1 MTTKTKRSLMVRET
15 FSVDGEVFPTRE
27 EAENAIKNYMLLEQ
41 VSALLSGVV
50 ESNANDGDNDGDYVV
65 LNKLNS
71 GEADLADVAELLCG
85 WWPDFGSELSS
96 TLNTFYQ
103 QKEQG

>member
-27 EAENAIKNYMLLEQ
+27 EAENAIKTYMLQEQ
-41 VSALLSGVV
+41 VFALLSGVV
-50 ESNANDGDNDGDYVV
+50 ESNANDGDYVV

>member
-15 FSVDGEVFPTRE
+15 FSVAGEVFPTRE
-27 EAENAIKNYMLLEQ
+27 EAENAIKNYMLQEQ
-41 VSALLSGVV
+41 VFALLSGVV
-50 ESNANDGDNDGDYVV
+50 ESSANDGDYVV